1 VYPPSRRGESEVRL
15 IDVQRHAPVVLAGH
29 LVQVLCGHPD
39 VDPAPGDVLAGES
52 GDKPLPP
59 TVLVPLPGDQE
70 DMPTRPA
77 YADNRREELRFPNH
91 DSNILASHMVAD
103 CGRRNPAPQGTT
115 RAHKTRK
122 RPRAARD
129 AEKTSPQAS
138 DPVGTSRLITAHRD
152 QAYDM

>member
-1 VYPPSRRGESEVRL
+1 VP
-15 IDVQRHAPVVLAGH
+15 QHAPIVLAGD
-29 LVQVLCGHPD
+29 LLQVLGGHPN
-39 VDPAPGDVLAGES
+39 VDPAPGDVFAGEP
-52 GDKPLPP
+52 GDVSLPS
-59 TVLVPLPGDQE
+59 TMLVALRGDQE
-70 DMPTRPA
+70 DMPAGPA
-77 YADNRREELRFPNH
+77 DADDRRDELRPPDH
-91 DSNILASHMVAD
+91 GSNILASHMVAD